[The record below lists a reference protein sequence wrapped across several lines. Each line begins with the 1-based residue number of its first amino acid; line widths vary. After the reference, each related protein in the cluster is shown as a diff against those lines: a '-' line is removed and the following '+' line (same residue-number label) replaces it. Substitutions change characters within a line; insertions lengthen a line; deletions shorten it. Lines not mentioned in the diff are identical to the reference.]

1 MYGTKIDSIKADFE
15 KYVENITK
23 KLVEKFSSKDERKID
38 QKYLLEVA
46 KKSDLYNQFSEMGI
60 GWLSQIEKNQA
71 QNVDRVVL
79 K

>member
-1 MYGTKIDSIKADFE
+1 MDQNLIQIKADFE
-15 KYVENITK
+15 KYVDNITK
-23 KLVEKFSSKDERKID
+23 KLVEKFSSKDDRKID

-71 QNVDRVVL
+71 QNVNRVVL